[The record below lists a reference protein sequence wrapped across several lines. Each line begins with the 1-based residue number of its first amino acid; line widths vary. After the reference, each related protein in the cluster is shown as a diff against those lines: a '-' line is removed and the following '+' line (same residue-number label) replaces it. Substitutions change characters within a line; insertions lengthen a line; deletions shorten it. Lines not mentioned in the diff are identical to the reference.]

1 MTVDE
6 VSSQQ
11 QPVQGTS
18 NDNLG
23 LIVGLSV
30 AVLVVVIIAIAIYFC
45 RRRNLDDEN
54 TILVEMNPLAKVYT
68 VNDDDGDDLEGGPK
82 PLKTKGGGKDNARI
96 SIKMGKANF
105 ILQGMSIDDS
115 NYKLPPIDESQKNL
129 KAEETI
135 RELEVE
141 TKREGLN
148 FLQSP
153 KVFDFLNE
161 EMPVPGKA
169 YIANDIIMQDIPRP
183 VARNQ
188 QRDSQGDNKLG
199 SRDHRSKIGGDNKIN
214 NKNYDH
220 LDADLVLQTI
230 S

>member
-148 FLQSP
+148 FL
-153 KVFDFLNE
+153 
-161 EMPVPGKA
+161 
-169 YIANDIIMQDIPRP
+169 
-183 VARNQ
+183 
-188 QRDSQGDNKLG
+188 
-199 SRDHRSKIGGDNKIN
+199 
-214 NKNYDH
+214 
-220 LDADLVLQTI
+220 
-230 S
+230 